1 MSVSEIVGWSGG
13 GVLLLMTL
21 IQIAPIKWN
30 PWSCLAK
37 MLGRAINA
45 EVLGEITNIK
55 RTQTEVQEKLEEHI
69 QDDDERD
76 KSLTRRRILEFNIK
90 LMRGENYTHEY
101 FTDMLQD
108 IDDYEGYC
116 KTHPG
121 YKNNRARLAIENI
134 KRVYDEHARKGDFL
148 GGV

>member
-76 KSLTRRRILEFNIK
+76 K